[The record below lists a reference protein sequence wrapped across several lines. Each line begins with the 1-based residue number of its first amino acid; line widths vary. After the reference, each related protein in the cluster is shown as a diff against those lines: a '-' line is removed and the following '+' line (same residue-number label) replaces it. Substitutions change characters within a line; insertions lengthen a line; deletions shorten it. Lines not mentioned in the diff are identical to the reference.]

1 MGRRLTDEER
11 AERKRQEEER
21 KKLFWH
27 PNIYEWRAYCEVHP
41 ECDPKSTMLMKD
53 GSFTAIW
60 MKDDPMK
67 DVEEGRRIQK
77 ERREQQE
84 REQREELARTQEEAI
99 QDAVKRE
106 QYRSRLIK
114 DAKRQEEKGK
124 EYALHTAQR
133 KKAITTDDP
142 FQASVLNAVDKE
154 RRGKNANY
162 IVHAKR
168 LSELPKIALSDPEE
182 IRDRVN
188 FYYQL
193 CVTDGIRPNLPGFAL
208 AFGLTRTG
216 LMNALSDRRMTRDC
230 ADELGRG
237 IAMLDDIIS
246 GMALDGLVN
255 PVAVIYF
262 MNNWL
267 GYKNASEVTTRT
279 ETVETAVDQKALEQK
294 YNTVID
300 MD

>member
-1 MGRRLTDEER
+1 MAKKTEQ
-11 AERKRQEEER
+11 AEKTVE
-21 KKLFWH
+21 FWH
-27 PNIYEWRAYCEVHP
+27 PNIYEWRAACELHP
-41 ECDPKSTMLMKD
+41 DWDPKGTLLKK
-53 GSFTAIW
+53 GGGYVFIPVEEA
-60 MKDDPMK
+60 PLA

-77 ERREQQE
+77 ERKALAEQA
-84 REQREELARTQEEAI
+84 QREELARSEEEAI
-99 QDAVKRE
+99 QDAVERE
-106 QYRSRLIK
+106 KARSILIK
-114 DAKRQEEKGK
+114 DMKRREEKGK
-124 EYALHTAQR
+124 EYALHTAQ
-133 KKAITTDDP
+133 KKRAFTADDP
-142 FQASVLNAVDKE
+142 FEASVHNAVDKE
-154 RRGKNANY
+154 KRSKNANY

-216 LMNALSDRRMTRDC
+216 LMNAMSDRRMTREC
-230 ADELGRG
+230 AEEIGRG

-279 ETVETAVDQKALEQK
+279 ETIESGVDQKALEQK